1 VARLAENRPFGR
13 GLASWRNCSA
23 TCLLKSLLLLAF
35 QSIDHGDEGDFTIEI
50 LSWWKRNASEVWA
63 WSEAARI
70 ALAKAP
76 NSAGAERIFSLLKKL
91 FESNQDTALSDYIF
105 EPTMHRCN
113 NTKRANEGKL
123 GR

>member
-1 VARLAENRPFGR
+1 MARLAENRPFGR

-35 QSIDHGDEGDFTIEI
+35 QSIDHGDEGYFTIKI

-91 FESNQDTALSDYIF
+91 FESNQDTALSDYIRGSI
-105 EPTMHRCN
+105 MLRYS
-113 NTKRANEGKL
+113 NTKRANEARK
-123 GR
+123 